1 VSDAGVHVQVRVGAE
16 RYALPVE
23 NVLEVDRLGEIAPVP
38 GAGGSSLGVRNHQ
51 GQVLPVFD
59 LATIFGI
66 VRSGE
71 PQRIVVAVEAGRR
84 AGLAIDEVT
93 DVGPLPPASEESASP
108 FLRGSTLDDGRVVG
122 VVDVGGVLDALEAG
136 GA

>member
-1 VSDAGVHVQVRVGAE
+1 MSESGVHVQVRVGAE

-66 VRSGE
+66 TRRGE
-71 PQRIVVAVEAGRR
+71 PQRIVVAVDAGRR

-93 DVGPLPPASEESASP
+93 DVGPLPASTEESQSP
-108 FLRGSTLDDGRVVG
+108 FLRGSTLADGLVVG

-136 GA
+136 SA